1 MPREHTR
8 TAPGHHDGMGD
19 AGGGREPGARVAAAV
34 GALGRAAARRLT
46 NALGGAERTRVIVL
60 LASVLALS
68 SADASTVGASATP
81 LRHAL
86 GISNTDIGLL
96 VTVTSLV
103 AALASLPFGVLADRV
118 RRTWTLGAAIV
129 LWGAAMIWS
138 ATVPSYGQLLLTRV
152 FLGGVT
158 AAAGPLVASLVGDY
172 FPASE
177 RGRIYGYI
185 LAGEL
190 AGAGVGFAVTGDI
203 AALSWRA
210 AFVLLALPA
219 FVLAWLIFRLPEPA
233 RGGRHVLVDPN
244 AQPESATRAEGSEAQ
259 ATDAQRLAR
268 ERGLEPDPD
277 LVLSG
282 DPRRMGLIA
291 ATRYMLRIRTNVVL
305 IVASACGYYFLAGVQ
320 TFGVEF
326 VTRQYGI
333 DQALGTLV
341 LLVVGGGGVVGVLAG
356 GALGDLLLRRGRLE
370 GRILVAAVAATAAV
384 VLFVPAVFT
393 RSAVSALPY
402 ITFAALALS
411 AQNPPL
417 DAARLDIM
425 VPLLW
430 GRAEGVRT
438 FLRTVAQALAPL
450 LFGGVSD
457 YVFGGGRSALQW
469 TFALML
475 LPLAASAYYLYRALP
490 TYPSDVATAAAGTRA
505 SGAAGLETALA
516 GQT

>member
-1 MPREHTR
+1 MAGADGTPRTNR
-8 TAPGHHDGMGD
+8 T
-19 AGGGREPGARVAAAV
+19 VAAV
-34 GALGRAAARRLT
+34 GTLTRAGRRALEQR
-46 NALGGAERTRVIVL
+46 LGGAERTRVILL

-96 VTVTSLV
+96 VSVTSLV
-103 AALASLPFGVLADRV
+103 AAVASLPFGVLADRV
-118 RRTWTLGAAIV
+118 RRTRTLGAAIV
-129 LWGAAMIWS
+129 LWGGAMIWS
-138 ATVPSYGQLLLTRV
+138 ATVPSYGQLLMTRV
-152 FLGGVT
+152 LLGGVT

-172 FPASE
+172 FGAAE
-177 RGRIYGYI
+177 RGRIYGFI

-190 AGAGVGFAVTGDI
+190 AGAGVGFAITGDI

-219 FVLAWLIFRLPEPA
+219 FALAWLMFRLPEPA
-233 RGGRHVLVDPN
+233 RGGSDVLIPVGADPEETKT
-244 AQPESATRAEGSEAQ
+244 ADSPHEE
-259 ATDAQRLAR
+259 TDAQRLAR
-268 ERGLEPDPD
+268 ERGLEADPE
-277 LVLSG
+277 LVLKR
-282 DPRRMGLIA
+282 DPRRLSLIE
-291 ATRYMLRIRTNVVL
+291 ATRYILRIRTNVIL
-305 IVASACGYYFLAGVQ
+305 IVSSACGYYFLAGVQ

-341 LLVVGGGGVVGVLAG
+341 LLVVGGGAIVGVLAG
-356 GALGDLLLRRGRLE
+356 GNVGDLLLRRGYLN
-370 GRILVAAVAATAAV
+370 GRVLVSAVTATAAV
-384 VLFVPAVFT
+384 VLFFPAIFT
-393 RSAVSALPY
+393 RNAVTALPY
-402 ITFAALALS
+402 ITLAALALS

-438 FLRTVAQALAPL
+438 FLRTVAQALAPVV
-450 LFGGVSD
+450 FGGVSD
-457 YVFGGGRSALQW
+457 YVFGGGRSGLQW

-475 LPLAASAYYLYRALP
+475 IPLAASAYFLYTARF
-490 TYPSDVATAAAGTRA
+490 TYPRDVATAA
-505 SGAAGLETALA
+505 SAARPPRGSRPESWLLDEA
-516 GQT
+516 

>member
-1 MPREHTR
+1 VS
-8 TAPGHHDGMGD
+8 
-19 AGGGREPGARVAAAV
+19 VAAAV
-34 GALGRAAARRLT
+34 GAVGRAGARALT

-68 SADASTVGASATP
+68 SADASTVGAAATP

-86 GISNTDIGLL
+86 KINNTDIGLL
-96 VTVTSLV
+96 VSVTSLV
-103 AALASLPFGVLADRV
+103 AAIASIPFGVLADRV
-118 RRTWTLGAAIV
+118 RRTWTLAAAIV

-138 ATVPSYGQLLLTRV
+138 ATVSTFGELLLTRV

-158 AAAGPLVASLVGDY
+158 AAAGPLIASLIGDY
-172 FPASE
+172 FAASE

-190 AGAGVGFAVTGDI
+190 AGAGIGFAVTGDI

-219 FVLAWLIFRLPEPA
+219 FLLAWLIFRLPEPA
-233 RGGRHVLVDPN
+233 RGGREPLAADDEQPARAEPTVDPH
-244 AQPESATRAEGSEAQ
+244 EHG
-259 ATDAQRLAR
+259 TDAQRLAR
-268 ERGLEPDPD
+268 ERGVEPDRE
-277 LVLSG
+277 LVLTR
-282 DPRRMGLIA
+282 DPRRMGVVA
-291 ATRYMLRIRTNVVL
+291 AAHYVLQIRTNVVL
-305 IVASACGYYFLAGVQ
+305 IVASAAGYYFLAGVQ

-326 VTRQYGI
+326 VTQQYSI
-333 DQALGTLV
+333 NQALGTLV
-341 LLVVGGGGVVGVLAG
+341 LLVVGGGAIVGVLAG
-356 GALGDLLLRRGRLE
+356 GALGDLLLRRRVLSA
-370 GRILVAAVAATAAV
+370 RILVSAFAATAAV
-384 VLFVPAVFT
+384 LLFVPAIFT
-393 RSAVSALPY
+393 RSAVTALPY

-438 FLRTVAQALAPL
+438 LLRTFAQALAPL

-457 YVFGGGRSALQW
+457 YVFGGGRSGLQW

-475 LPLAASAYYLYRALP
+475 FPLGASAYFLYRGLA
-490 TYPSDVATAAAGTRA
+490 TYPRDVATAAAART
-505 SGAAGLETALA
+505 STPALDDA
-516 GQT
+516 